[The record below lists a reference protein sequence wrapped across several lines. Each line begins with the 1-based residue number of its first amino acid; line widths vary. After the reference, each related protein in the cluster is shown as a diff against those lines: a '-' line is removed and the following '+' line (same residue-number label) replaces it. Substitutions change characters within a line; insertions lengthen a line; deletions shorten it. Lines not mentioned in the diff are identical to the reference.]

1 MEDYKMMNEQLV
13 SDLNLLKAENALL
26 KASYHKEYSE
36 KKDLEIQL
44 AQSHQWYSS
53 LFQLNH
59 SIILIIDTFNGQIID
74 ANPAASKF
82 YGWNHAELCAKNI
95 AQINTLAPTEVKMEI
110 ENAHT
115 MKQNSFIFQHRLANG
130 DIRDVEVYS
139 GPIKYGNSTHLF
151 SIIHDIS
158 NRKAIKKALI
168 ESELRYRT
176 LADSGQ
182 ALIWTSGPD
191 KRCNYFN
198 KVWLDFTGRTLD
210 QELGDGWADGV
221 HPDDLDYLFNFYT
234 NSFDKR
240 EPFKIDYRLRNRN
253 GDYRWI
259 QDHGT
264 PQYNSM
270 GDFIGYIGHCLDI
283 TESKLAENENK
294 DKSTILTNLL
304 LNLQEG
310 ILLEDANRKITLT
323 NQLFCDMF
331 GIPVPPELLIG
342 ADCSNS
348 AEQSK
353 QLFKD
358 PEKFVSDISKILFYK
373 VAVYN
378 DELELADGRYFERD
392 YIPTYLEQNYNGHL
406 WKYRDITV
414 RKQAVNKLRDLNDNL
429 ELKINQ
435 RTNQLSNTN
444 ETLRQ
449 EIVERKKT
457 SSALAEALHRLNKIA
472 DRVPGM
478 VYQFQLNPDGTSCF
492 PFASEGIQTIYR
504 VTPDEVSKDAS
515 VVFTRLHPLDS
526 EQVIASIQES
536 ARDLSLWRHEYRVKF
551 EDGEERWLLGNAMPE
566 REGNGTVVWHG
577 FITDITQ
584 RKQADNQLN
593 EISSR
598 LTLAT
603 RAGGIGVWDYDIL
616 NNILF
621 WDDQMLELYGISK
634 CDFDGAYE
642 AWQHGLHPDDREEGD
657 AHFQMAI
664 NGVKEFNTEFRV
676 VWPNGI
682 IRNIRALALVQRDDS
697 GQAIRMIGTNWDI
710 TGIKESEA
718 EILKARNEAEA
729 ANEAKSEF
737 LSRMSHELRTP
748 LNSILGF
755 AQLLE
760 MGGEL
765 TQKQKK
771 GLSHILTSGKHLLNL
786 INEVLEITR
795 IESGHLPLALESVEL
810 SSMLSEMI
818 TTIQPQAM
826 AREIDLVVED
836 SAVNYLSV
844 KSDRLQLKQVL
855 LNLLSNA
862 VKYNREGGSITL
874 KTTLKP
880 LPESGK
886 VFIQIS
892 ITDTGLGISTADMP
906 KLFQPF
912 VRIGAE
918 KSSIEGTGLGLAV
931 VKKLMNAMGGQV
943 GVKSTPDVGSTFWIE
958 LPQSTTPIGSINSLA
973 GSLRD
978 DLHPSYAV
986 GTILYIEDTISNV
999 ELVEQVIASHR
1010 PDITLVTTG
1019 YGKETLP
1026 LALKH
1031 KPDLIFL
1038 DLNLPDINGFEVI
1051 KLLMHNEN
1059 TRDIPI
1065 VMISANALSHQLEK
1079 AEKAGARNY
1088 LTKPL
1093 DIIAFLSELDKWI
1106 SK

>member
-1 MEDYKMMNEQLV
+1 MEDYQNINKQLV
-13 SDLNLLKAENALL
+13 SELDLLRGELASLKTAFN
-26 KASYHKEYSE
+26 KEFTNRNE
-36 KKDLEIQL
+36 LEIAL
-44 AQSHQWYSS
+44 AQSQQWYRS

-59 SIILIIDTFNGQIID
+59 SVILIIDTSTGQIID
-74 ANPAASKF
+74 ANPAAEKY

-95 AQINTLAPTEVKMEI
+95 AQINTLTPEEVKI
-110 ENAHT
+110 EMKNARD
-115 MKQNSFIFQHRLANG
+115 KKRNYFLFQHRLVNG
-130 DIRDVEVYS
+130 EIRDVVVYS
-139 GPIKYGNSTHLF
+139 GPIKVGNSTHLF
-151 SIIHDIS
+151 SNIHDIS
-158 NRKAIKKALI
+158 NRKIIENALL
-168 ESELRYRT
+168 ESEQRYRT

-182 ALIWTSGPD
+182 ALIWESGTD
-191 KRCNYFN
+191 KKCTYFN
-198 KVWLDFTGRTLD
+198 KVWLEFTGRTLD
-210 QELGDGWADGV
+210 QELGDGWTENV
-221 HPDDLDYLFNFYT
+221 HAEDIGYLINFYS
-234 NSFDKR
+234 NAFDRR
-240 EPFKIDYRLRNRN
+240 EPFSIDYRLRDRN

-259 QDHGT
+259 QDRGT
-264 PQYNSM
+264 PQFNSQ
-270 GDFIGYIGHCLDI
+270 GVFVGYIGHCLDV
-283 TESKLAENENK
+283 TEIKLAENENK

-304 LNLQEG
+304 INLQEG
-310 ILLEDANRKITLT
+310 ILLEDANRRIALT
-323 NQLFCDMF
+323 NQLFCDLF
-331 GIPVPPELLIG
+331 AIPVPPELLIG

-358 PEKFVSDISKILFYK
+358 PEKFVADISKILFYK

-392 YIPTYLEQNYNGHL
+392 YIPTYLEQNYTGHL

-435 RTNQLSNTN
+435 RTNQLSKTN

-449 EIVERKKT
+449 EIAERKNT
-457 SSALAEALHRLNKIA
+457 SSALTEALLRLNKIA

-478 VYQFQLNPDGTSCF
+478 VYQFQMNPDGSSFF
-492 PFASEGIQTIYR
+492 PFASEGIRLIYR
-504 VTPDEVSKDAS
+504 VTPDEVAKDAS
-515 VVFTRLHPLDS
+515 ALFNRLHPQDYD
-526 EQVIASIQES
+526 QVVASIEQS
-536 ARDLSLWRHEYRVKF
+536 ARDLTLWRYEYRVKF
-551 EDGEERWLLGNAMPE
+551 EDGVERWLLGNAMPE
-566 REGNGTVVWHG
+566 RERDGTVVWHG
-577 FITDITQ
+577 FISDITE
-584 RKQADNQLN
+584 RKQAENHLN
-593 EISSR
+593 EITSR

-616 NNILF
+616 NNTLF
-621 WDDQMLELYGISK
+621 WDDQMFELYGIPKGDSL
-634 CDFDGAYE
+634 GAYE
-642 AWQHGLHPDDREEGD
+642 AWQHGLHPDDREESD
-657 AHFQMAI
+657 AYIQMAI
-664 NGVKEFNTEFRV
+664 NGTKEFNTEFRI
-676 VWPNGI
+676 VWPDGT
-682 IRNIRALALVQRDDS
+682 IRNIRALAIVQRDGS
-697 GQAIRMIGTNWDI
+697 GKAIRMIGTNWDI

-718 EILKARNEAEA
+718 EIIKARNEAQA

-771 GLSHILTSGKHLLNL
+771 GLSHILNSGKHLLNL

-795 IESGHLPLALESVEL
+795 IESGHLPLTLESVEL
-810 SSMLSEMI
+810 SSMLREMI

-826 AREIDLVVED
+826 AREINLVLED
-836 SAVNYLSV
+836 SEVNYLSV

-862 VKYNREGGSITL
+862 VKYNRQGGSITL

-880 LPESGK
+880 LTESEK
-886 VFIQIS
+886 VVIQIS
-892 ITDTGLGISTADMP
+892 ITDTGLGISTSDMP

-943 GVKSTPDVGSTFWIE
+943 GVKSTPEVGSTFWIE
-958 LPQSTTPIGSINSLA
+958 LPQTITPIGLIKNTE
-973 GSLRD
+973 GSLTD
-978 DLHPSYAV
+978 DLYPSYTV
-986 GTILYIEDTISNV
+986 GTILYIEDNISNV
-999 ELVEQVIASHR
+999 ELVEQIIAIHR
-1010 PDITLVTTG
+1010 PDITLITNG
-1019 YGKETLP
+1019 YGNEALP

-1051 KLLMHNEN
+1051 KLLMSHDN

-1065 VMISANALSHQLEK
+1065 VMISANAISLQIEK
-1079 AEKAGARNY
+1079 AERAGARNY

-1093 DIIAFLSELDKWI
+1093 DIAAFLNEIDKWI
-1106 SK
+1106 IK